1 MLDMVLRTAD
11 MEHLSFRD
19 TVDCEG
25 DNLIQVIL
33 FTALILHT
41 EFSSDGEV
49 EI

>member
-25 DNLIQVIL
+25 DNDTSYFIYSVN
-33 FTALILHT
+33 
-41 EFSSDGEV
+41 SSHR
-49 EI
+49 IFLRW